1 MVVAGIGIG
10 SMMQVFVLSV
20 QNSVRR
26 ESMGSATALTQFSRS
41 IGATIGVTIM
51 GVIVNQGLPR
61 QARGRGEGFGLHRL
75 PPALRVD
82 LANALHPAFFAAAV
96 VAGLVWVIALV
107 GVKEVPLRKGFDEES
122 VIDEL
127 AEGGRVEEQ
136 PAKA

>member
-1 MVVAGIGIG
+1 
-10 SMMQVFVLSV
+10 
-20 QNSVRR
+20 
-26 ESMGSATALTQFSRS
+26 
-41 IGATIGVTIM
+41 
-51 GVIVNQGLPR
+51 VIVNQGLPR